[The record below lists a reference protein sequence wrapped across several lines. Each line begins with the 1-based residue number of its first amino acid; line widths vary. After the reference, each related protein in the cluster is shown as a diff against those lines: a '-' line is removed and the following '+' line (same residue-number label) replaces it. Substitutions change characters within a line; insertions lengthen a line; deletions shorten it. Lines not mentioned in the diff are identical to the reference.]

1 MMVCKH
7 CGNEI
12 EADAKFCGTCGTAVE
27 TTISEQPIEDTQPQN
42 EQPVQS
48 QYDQPAQPQYGQPTQ
63 PQYSQPVQ
71 PQYGQPTQPQYGQP
85 VPPQYEQPMQ
95 PQYGQPVQPQYG
107 QPMQPQYG
115 QPMQPQYGQPA
126 QYGASYQPAPDPVA
140 SGYAGRALGF
150 GITSL
155 CCCWL
160 PVFFSIIGIV
170 FGALAI
176 KQSSNYARVASV
188 ASARAK
194 TGKVLGIIGLVISI
208 IVTVF
213 WTLVLL
219 AGLA

>member
-48 QYDQPAQPQYGQPTQ
+48 QYDQPAQPQYGQSAQ
-63 PQYSQPVQ
+63 PQYSQPAQ

-85 VPPQYEQPMQ
+85 VP
-95 PQYGQPVQPQYG
+95 
-107 QPMQPQYG
+107 PQYG